1 MSSSIADSTASV
13 ASVLSLI
20 SRPVTGTDPS
30 LKSRHAGATDE
41 DEASLLST
49 ALAFTNIASGGK
61 DTWQHVWQSHGDL
74 AASQWGSVAE
84 TVRVISRSKSAQ
96 QQHVGGTCNGLQ
108 SLADASIV
116 RSSSLHQFA
125 EECADKPDTKH
136 NSTSKRAVIR
146 DDSILRGVV
155 TNHMALTAFTAV
167 CSEVSSAAD
176 VFQNGSETIPRT
188 ALLQAL
194 QLLDP
199 TMPESK
205 VSIWLEQ
212 HPDDYGADS
221 LTWDQFKLA
230 LADMCSRY
238 RALPLSRMQRANSE
252 AMLTRKMNSVS
263 RQKQLHYDRTQNSL
277 IEYDTST
284 VHADSE
290 GIGYDIARQADAKA
304 ALLDYDAMT
313 RVPPHVVPAIDPSI
327 LVDHIKSEARRLRKE
342 RQAHEQ
348 FLSGGTLHAAHKHK
362 LKLDKKSTRSS
373 KGIHER
379 LAKTELQVYQQSLT
393 PAYCMSCVINSVTTG
408 S

>member
-1 MSSSIADSTASV
+1 VCSGADQMSSNIADSTASV
-13 ASVLSLI
+13 ASVLSII

-30 LKSRHAGATDE
+30 LISRHAGDE

-49 ALAFTNIASGGK
+49 ALAFTNTAIGGK

-74 AASQWGSVAE
+74 AASQWGSVSE
-84 TVRVISRSKSAQ
+84 TVRAISRSKSAH
-96 QQHVGGTCNGLQ
+96 QHVRGTCNGLQ
-108 SLADASIV
+108 SLTDSSIV

-125 EECADKPDTKH
+125 DDSADNTEAKYT
-136 NSTSKRAVIR
+136 STSKRAVIR
-146 DDSILRGVV
+146 DGSILRGVV

-167 CSEVSSAAD
+167 CNEVNSAAD
-176 VFQNGSETIPRT
+176 MFQNGSETIPRT

-194 QLLDP
+194 QLLDH
-199 TMPESK
+199 TMLESK

-212 HPDDYGADS
+212 HPDQYRANS
-221 LTWDQFKLA
+221 LTWDQFKIA
-230 LADMCSRY
+230 LADLCSRY
-238 RALPLSRMQRANSE
+238 RALPLSRLQRANSE
-252 AMLTRKMNSVS
+252 AMLTTSTRNRNTMS

-304 ALLDYDAMT
+304 ALIDYDAVT

-348 FLSGGTLHAAHKHK
+348 FSNGGTLRTTHKHK
-362 LKLDKKSTRSS
+362 LKHDKKSTRIS

-379 LAKTELQVYQQSLT
+379 LAKTELQVY
-393 PAYCMSCVINSVTTG
+393 
-408 S
+408 

>member
-74 AASQWGSVAE
+74 AASQWGSVSE
-84 TVRVISRSKSAQ
+84 TVRAISRSKSAQ
-96 QQHVGGTCNGLQ
+96 QQHVRGTCNGLH

-125 EECADKPDTKH
+125 DDNADNTDTKH

-146 DDSILRGVV
+146 DGSILRGVV

-167 CSEVSSAAD
+167 CNEVSSAAD

-188 ALLQAL
+188 TLLQAL

-212 HPDDYGADS
+212 HPDS
-221 LTWDQFKLA
+221 LTWEQFKVA
-230 LADMCSRY
+230 LADLCSLY
-238 RALPLSRMQRANSE
+238 RALPLSRLQQANSE

-304 ALLDYDAMT
+304 ALIDYDAMT

-327 LVDHIKSEARRLRKE
+327 LVDHIKLEARRLRKE

-348 FLSGGTLHAAHKHK
+348 FLSGGTLHTTHKHK

-379 LAKTELQVYQQSLT
+379 LAKTELQVYEQSLA
-393 PAYCMSCVINSVTTG
+393 PAYCISCVTNLVTTG